1 MATAPIPVKLAIPV
15 APDVAGDFADAFK
28 ELTADDNEPKLAE
41 PGTDPVVEGAAAA
54 QAEAEAKA
62 PVQIEIEGL
71 PDPSKVGADGKVADP
86 AAPAAGATGAAQA
99 AAQEPAKLSNEELLD
114 RFRTAITEAPKPA
127 PVQVQAAAP
136 PAPALESKPAI
147 SAYTPE
153 QQKVVEDYMR
163 DFPDVYNAEQLI
175 RAREYQALVAHIFA
189 ELTPTLQSLQQT
201 TGQLSVQTHIEKL
214 QAAVPDYNE
223 VAPKV
228 MEWIDKQ
235 PAYLKAA
242 YSAVAQTGGVGD
254 VVDLIGRYRAE
265 TGTAAPAVAPATLAA
280 AAAQTAAAP
289 AVARVARALAPVAGK
304 RTGVQTEA
312 IQMDDFDG
320 AFGAFSK
327 AS

>member
-1 MATAPIPVKLAIPV
+1 MLDRFRAIV
-15 APDVAGDFADAFK
+15 
-28 ELTADDNEPKLAE
+28 AE
-41 PGTDPVVEGAAAA
+41 PP
-54 QAEAEAKA
+54 K
-62 PVQIEIEGL
+62 
-71 PDPSKVGADGKVADP
+71 P
-86 AAPAAGATGAAQA
+86 AAPAVQ
-99 AAQEPAKLSNEELLD
+99 
-114 RFRTAITEAPKPA
+114 PA
-127 PVQVQAAAP
+127 PA
-136 PAPALESKPAI
+136 APALESKPAI

-153 QQKVVEDYMR
+153 QQKAVDDYIR
-163 DFPDVYNAEQLI
+163 DFPDVYTAEQLI
-175 RAREYQALVAHIFA
+175 RAKEYQAIVAHIFA
-189 ELTPTLQSLQQT
+189 ELSPVLQALQQT

-265 TGTAAPAVAPATLAA
+265 SGTTAPAAAPATLAA
-280 AAAQTAAAP
+280 AAAAAPAAA
-289 AVARVARALAPVAGK
+289 AVARVARALAPVSGK
-304 RTGVQTEA
+304 RTGVQTDA